1 MPYKH
6 NQPRRH
12 KIPKAKY
19 RGSNWREYDR
29 ALQQRGRLAMW
40 VTPEA
45 LEAGAPAK
53 TGRRGRPSAYSDIAI
68 VTDQVDPD
76 HLGWLYSGFGV
87 VGSKAAKRAPSKA
100 LPRHLALCTNSK
112 RAR

>member
-1 MPYKH
+1 MPNKH

-76 HLGWLYSGFGV
+76 HLGLCRSCHQRF
-87 VGSKAAKRAPSKA
+87 SAI
-100 LPRHLALCTNSK
+100 HLCTSQIMK
-112 RAR
+112 RPTGFLRNGTS